1 MIKKKL
7 PVQLILLFAILF
19 SFNSLVT
26 SKVALSSQNKT
37 ANKTAN
43 QAAKKASAI
52 PKLTVLLV
60 VDQFRAD
67 YLTRLK
73 GLFGQK
79 GFNRLINQGANFTN
93 AHYAYSNTYT
103 AVGHTTIVTGSLPSI
118 HGIVANKWFDRKENR
133 LVRASE
139 DDKTTPLGGKEGASP
154 QQLLTT
160 TFGDQLRLSNNY
172 QSKSIGISIKERSA
186 VFIAGRRA
194 TGAYWF
200 DGSQGNMSSSSYF
213 MKELPEWVIKFN
225 KEGFADEYF
234 QKSWDRKLPIEAYNI
249 ADKDDASY
257 EGTWKG
263 NTITFPHIIDG
274 NSKEKGPAFYR
285 QFGDTPFSNDMLTKF
300 ALAAID
306 NENLG
311 KDEYPDFLAVSFS
324 APDLIGHM
332 FGPYSHEAQDI
343 MLRLDDTIGN
353 FLDQLDKRFGLNNL
367 LIVLTADHGV
377 SPIPEYAQAHN
388 LGGGRIDGLALKAE
402 MEKLL
407 VKEFGKVG
415 NDKYILALINH
426 QFYLNEEL
434 IKEKK
439 LSLTQISEFLGQEAA
454 KTKGVSAFYTKE
466 RILTGRM
473 PDTDISRR
481 IMAGYSNERCG
492 NVFLLVEPFVLIA
505 EAEDEYV
512 GTSHG
517 TPYHYDT
524 HVPIIMMGSQVK
536 PGVYKEAC
544 TPSDIA
550 PTLANLLSVEAPS
563 GSVGRVLTEALK

>member
-19 SFNSLVT
+19 SFNSLVD
-26 SKVALSSQNKT
+26 SNVVLSSQNKT
-37 ANKTAN
+37 ANPT
-43 QAAKKASAI
+43 AKKTSTT
-52 PKLTVLLV
+52 PKLTILLV

-139 DDKTTPLGGKEGASP
+139 DDRTTGLGGKEGASP

-186 VFIAGRRA
+186 VFMAGRRA

-213 MKELPEWVIKFN
+213 MNELPEWVTNFN
-225 KEGFADEYF
+225 KEGYADKFF
-234 QKSWDRKLPIEAYNI
+234 QKNWDRKLPIEAYSI

-257 EGTWKG
+257 EGTWRG
-263 NTITFPHIIDG
+263 NSITFPHIMDG
-274 NSKEKGPAFYR
+274 NSKEKGPSFYR

-332 FGPYSHEAQDI
+332 FGPYSHEAQDM

-388 LGGGRIDGLALKAE
+388 LGGGRIDGLALKVE

-434 IKEKK
+434 IKQKK
-439 LSLTQISEFLGQEAA
+439 LSLTQIAEFLGQEAA
-454 KTKGVSAFYTKE
+454 KTKGVSTYYTKE

-524 HVPIIMMGSQVK
+524 HVPILIMGSQIK
-536 PGVYKEAC
+536 PGIYKEAC

-563 GSVGRVLTEALK
+563 GSVGRILTEALK

>member
-1 MIKKKL
+1 MIKKRL

-26 SKVALSSQNKT
+26 SKVVLSSQNKT
-37 ANKTAN
+37 ANKTSN

-79 GFNRLINQGANFTN
+79 GFNRLIDQGANFTN

-234 QKSWDRKLPIEAYNI
+234 QKNWDRKLPIEAYNI

-257 EGTWKG
+257 EATWKG
-263 NTITFPHIIDG
+263 NTITFPHIMDG
-274 NSKEKGPAFYR
+274 NSKEKGQAF
-285 QFGDTPFSNDMLTKF
+285 
-300 ALAAID
+300 ID
-306 NENLG
+306 NLE
-311 KDEYPDFLAVSFS
+311 
-324 APDLIGHM
+324 I
-332 FGPYSHEAQDI
+332 
-343 MLRLDDTIGN
+343 
-353 FLDQLDKRFGLNNL
+353 L
-367 LIVLTADHGV
+367 L
-377 SPIPEYAQAHN
+377 
-388 LGGGRIDGLALKAE
+388 
-402 MEKLL
+402 
-407 VKEFGKVG
+407 F
-415 NDKYILALINH
+415 
-426 QFYLNEEL
+426 
-434 IKEKK
+434 
-439 LSLTQISEFLGQEAA
+439 
-454 KTKGVSAFYTKE
+454 
-466 RILTGRM
+466 
-473 PDTDISRR
+473 
-481 IMAGYSNERCG
+481 
-492 NVFLLVEPFVLIA
+492 
-505 EAEDEYV
+505 
-512 GTSHG
+512 
-517 TPYHYDT
+517 
-524 HVPIIMMGSQVK
+524 
-536 PGVYKEAC
+536 
-544 TPSDIA
+544 
-550 PTLANLLSVEAPS
+550 
-563 GSVGRVLTEALK
+563 